1 MLNSWKRG
9 IEMEKYLDLKN
20 DKDYTKIKEAS
31 KIINNGGLV
40 LFPTE
45 TVYGIGTSAFCAE
58 SVEKIYK
65 IKKRPHEKPI
75 NVLVSNFDMIK
86 LLAKDISPMEEKIMK
101 KFFPGPLT
109 IILKKN
115 DNVPDVVTS
124 GGDTIGIRMPANDV
138 ALKLIEKAGVPLA
151 TTSANYSGAES
162 LVDFEKIK
170 NEFPADVDYLIN
182 GGKSRIGV
190 ASTIVKVGNDNIK
203 ILRQGSIKK
212 EDLDN
217 IE

>member
-1 MLNSWKRG
+1 MQERNK
-9 IEMEKYLDLKN
+9 MKKYFDWQQKINENELRETAKDLKN
-20 DKDYTKIKEAS
+20 GKIA
-31 KIINNGGLV
+31 I
-40 LFPTE
+40 FPTE

-75 NVLVSNFDMIK
+75 NVIVSNFDMIK

-170 NEFPADVDYLIN
+170 NEFPANVDYLIN
-182 GGKSRIGV
+182 GGKSCIGV